1 MVQSLMLGESRDV
14 EIGSRPRAT
23 AHAGQGVEWGSFW
36 RRIAAGKLRVVESTC
51 SETRCNLV
59 LEEVLDADATP
70 LSAADV
76 RILERILMGE
86 SQKAIALDWHSA
98 TSTIAT
104 KAIRC
109 FRAIGL
115 ECSSSTVPTALV
127 MLVHVSL
134 GRVPA
139 LKGEVTFT
147 PEGRILVSIRR
158 PDNDLEGLFSAA
170 ERQVIAFLIE
180 GITQREMAVRRN
192 TSPRTIANQVG
203 SAYVKLRVSGRIAMI
218 GLLLEKAAR
227 LREIPLYRR
236 PSGTIKRPR
245 LPRLGTPLPA
255 LGESVRQ
262 AR

>member
-1 MVQSLMLGESRDV
+1 MMQGLMVGESPDD
-14 EIGSRPRAT
+14 EIASRPRAAT
-23 AHAGQGVEWGSFW
+23 GTGAEVDWGSFW
-36 RRIAAGKLRVVESTC
+36 KRIAAGKLHIVESTC
-51 SETRCNLV
+51 TETCCNLV
-59 LEEVLDADATP
+59 LEEMLDADTSP
-70 LSAADV
+70 LSAADT
-76 RILERILMGE
+76 RILERILLGE

-104 KAIRC
+104 KAIRS
-109 FRAIGL
+109 FRSFGL

-134 GRVPA
+134 GRIP
-139 LKGEVTFT
+139 LLNGEVTTT
-147 PEGRILVSIRR
+147 PEGRMSISIRR
-158 PDNDLEGLFSAA
+158 PDKDLDGFFSAA

-180 GITQREMAVRRN
+180 GITQREMAERRN

-227 LREIPLYRR
+227 PRDVPPNRR

-245 LPRLGTPLPA
+245 LPRPGEPLPA
-255 LGESVRQ
+255 PGER
-262 AR
+262 ARPAR